1 MKKNL
6 WIAVVLALVLMLGA
20 CSRPAA
26 QPAGSEA
33 SETAETESPVETA
46 VPTETPAAE
55 SAMSEEEVVKL
66 YEQKLMEIRDYI
78 KQGDTADEI
87 PEGYTGIRE
96 MMINEEPEVLL
107 DQIGYLMKDLSGDG
121 QLELL
126 IGTPVEVSEDTVS
139 NIFALYTVKDGAVQL
154 VTEGWARSAWF
165 LLQDGTFYNTGSN
178 GAAYAVIGDYAI
190 SADGSKLEPKDFYFT
205 YEKTEGN
212 FEDIGVYHNT
222 TGVYDKAQAELM
234 DITTDQLWEIAA
246 NYQNN
251 TQVLGLMSL
260 STLP

>member
-20 CSRPAA
+20 CSHAA
-26 QPAGSEA
+26 QPAAGSEA
-33 SETAETESPVETA
+33 AETAETEAPAETA
-46 VPTETPAAE
+46 APTETPAAE
-55 SAMSEEEVVKL
+55 SAMPEEEVVKL

-78 KQGDTADEI
+78 LQGDTAEEI

-96 MMINEEPEVLL
+96 MMIYEEPEVLL

-165 LLQDGTFYNTGSN
+165 LLQDGTFFNTGSN
-178 GAAYAVIGDYAI
+178 GAAYAVFGDYAI

-234 DITTDQLWEIAA
+234 DITPNDLWEISA
-246 NYQNN
+246 NYQD
-251 TQVLGLMSL
+251 TAQVLGLMSL

>member
-20 CSRPAA
+20 CSHPAA
-26 QPAGSEA
+26 QPAAGSEA
-33 SETAETESPVETA
+33 AETEAPVETTA
-46 VPTETPAAE
+46 PTETPAAE
-55 SAMSEEEVVKL
+55 SAMPEEEVVKL

-78 KQGDTADEI
+78 RQGDTPEEI

-96 MMINEEPEVLL
+96 MMIYEEPEVLL
-107 DQIGYLMKDLSGDG
+107 DEIGYLMKDLSGDG
-121 QLELL
+121 QPELL

-190 SADGSKLEPKDFYFT
+190 SADGSKLEAKDFYFT
-205 YEKTEGN
+205 YEKTAGN
-212 FEDIGVYHNT
+212 FDDIGVYHNT

-234 DITTDQLWEIAA
+234 DITPDQLWEISAE
-246 NYQNN
+246 YQNN
-251 TQVLGLMSL
+251 TQVLGLMPL

>member
-20 CSRPAA
+20 CSYPAV

-33 SETAETESPVETA
+33 PETEAPAETSA
-46 VPTETPAAE
+46 AETPAAE
-55 SAMSEEEVVKL
+55 NAISEDAVVKL
-66 YEQKLMEIRDYI
+66 YEQKLMEIRDFI
-78 KQGDTADEI
+78 LQGDTADEI
-87 PEGYTGIRE
+87 PEGLTGVRE
-96 MMINEEPEVLL
+96 MMIFEEPNVLL

-126 IGTPVEVSEDTVS
+126 IGTPVEVTEDTVS

-154 VTEGWARSAWF
+154 VTEGWTRNAWF

-234 DITTDQLWEIAA
+234 DISPDQLWDIAA
-246 NYQNN
+246 GYQD
-251 TQVLGLMSL
+251 TAQVLGLMSL

>member
-20 CSRPAA
+20 CSHAA

-33 SETAETESPVETA
+33 AETEAPETVA
-46 VPTETPAAE
+46 PTETPAAETPAAE
-55 SAMSEEEVVKL
+55 SAMPEEEVVKL

-78 KQGDTADEI
+78 RQGDTPEEI

-96 MMINEEPEVLL
+96 MMIYEEPEVLL

-178 GAAYAVIGDYAI
+178 GAAYAVFGDYTI

-205 YEKTEGN
+205 YEKTAGN
-212 FEDIGVYHNT
+212 FDDIGVYHNT

-234 DITTDQLWEIAA
+234 DITPDELWEISAD
-246 NYQNN
+246 YQD
-251 TQVLGLMSL
+251 TAQVIGLMSL